1 MQTNMHLTLM
11 SRKVEFAKARGPR
24 GFQPKKKSKGKR
36 LEINHASRITM
47 RMNKRNDCLMKL
59 S

>member
-1 MQTNMHLTLM
+1 M
-11 SRKVEFAKARGPR
+11 SRKVEFAKARG
-24 GFQPKKKSKGKR
+24 FQPKKKKKSNGKR
-36 LEINHASRITM
+36 LEINHASRIMM